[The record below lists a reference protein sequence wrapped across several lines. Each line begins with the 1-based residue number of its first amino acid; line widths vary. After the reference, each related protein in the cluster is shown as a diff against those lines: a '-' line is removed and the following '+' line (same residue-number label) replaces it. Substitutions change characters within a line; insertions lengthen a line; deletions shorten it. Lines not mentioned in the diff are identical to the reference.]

1 MSRED
6 IKKEI
11 ERLTA
16 AIQRSKSETLRRDY
30 GKRLKKLHK
39 MLLYCKG

>member
-1 MSRED
+1 MSKEE
-6 IKKEI
+6 IEKEI

-16 AIQRSKSETLRRDY
+16 AIQRSNSETLRRDY